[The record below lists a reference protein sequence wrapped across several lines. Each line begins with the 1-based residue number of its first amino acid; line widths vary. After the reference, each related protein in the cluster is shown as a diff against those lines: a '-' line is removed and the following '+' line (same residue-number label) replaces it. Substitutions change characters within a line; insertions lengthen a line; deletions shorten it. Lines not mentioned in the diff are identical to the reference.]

1 MTDLRL
7 DFLLSLFSC
16 ALCSS
21 FLLWT
26 LAPVARRHEL
36 VDEPS
41 SRKQH
46 KNSVPLIGG
55 MSIFGALLIVLL
67 SSSFPLGEFRVFFLA
82 LFILM
87 MTGLLDDYN
96 EIDAKKKF
104 LFQVASALILVLLD
118 DVVIR
123 SLGEIFFYAK
133 PYGLGSFA
141 LPFSVIAIVGVINA
155 INMSDGHDGLAG
167 SYFVLT
173 AAGLIVLQ
181 FVNGAGINQILALA
195 IAAVLPFLV
204 FNFAELVGSKRQ
216 VFLGDAGSTA
226 LGLLLVFFLINLSK
240 PDTGILKVSAAPW
253 LIGLPLMDMVA
264 VLIFRLQRG
273 ISPLKAD
280 RLHIHHLL
288 MQVVRSKYWTLG
300 ILIVMQ
306 SIFTTVGVFGT
317 IWDWN
322 DGVLLWSC
330 FFILAIYLMVASR
343 MRARLIKIC

>member
-1 MTDLRL
+1 MTNLRL
-7 DFLLSLFSC
+7 DFLFSLLSC
-16 ALCSS
+16 VLCSS
-21 FLLWT
+21 FLLWI
-26 LAPVARRHEL
+26 LAPFARRHEL
-36 VDEPS
+36 VDQPS

-46 KNSVPLIGG
+46 KNFVPLIGG

-67 SSSFPLGEFRVFFLA
+67 LSSFPLGEFRVLFLA

-87 MTGLLDDYN
+87 TTGLLDDYN

-104 LFQVASALILVLLD
+104 FLQVMVALILVLLD

-123 SLGEIFFYAK
+123 SLGEIFFYSK
-133 PYGLGSFA
+133 PYGLGFFA
-141 LPFSVIAIVGVINA
+141 IPFSVIAIVGVINA

-181 FVNGAGINQILALA
+181 FLNGTGINQILVLA

-204 FNFAELVGSKRQ
+204 FNFAELVGPKRQ

-240 PDTGILKVSAAPW
+240 PDIIILKVSAAPW
-253 LIGLPLMDMVA
+253 LIGVPLLDLVA
-264 VLIFRLQRG
+264 VLIFRLQKG
-273 ISPLKAD
+273 MSPLEAD

-288 MQVVRSKYWTLG
+288 LEVGRSKFQVLG
-300 ILIVMQ
+300 LLIFLQ
-306 SIFTTVGVFGT
+306 LIFAFVGIVGT

-322 DGVLLWSC
+322 DGILLWSC
-330 FFILAIYLMVASR
+330 FVVLAIYLGSASW
-343 MRARLIKIC
+343 MRARLIKSC